1 MNTTSMLCSLRSA
14 ITCSPDRLFP
24 LLESIAVNSIIGHP
38 SLVSNLFAPVKFAV
52 TFGSQPTGSCPAFQ
66 AMATS
71 TKNSGSVWTIAT
83 IDNARPWL
91 IEYCDASAAQAIIM
105 AAAITEAKVKR
116 ARISVREEKDVDEA
130 ENIRTKAT
138 PTTKVIVRTA
148 KFLRTLLSCRDLP
161 IRIRTVAALFLH

>member
-24 LLESIAVNSIIGHP
+24 LLESIAVKRIRGHP
-38 SLVSNLFAPVKFAV
+38 SPVSSLFAPVKFAV
-52 TFGSQPTGSCPAFQ
+52 TLGSQPTGSCPAFQ
-66 AMATS
+66 AMAPS

-83 IDNARPWL
+83 TANARPWL

-130 ENIRTKAT
+130 ANIRTKAT
-138 PTTKVIVRTA
+138 PTTQVIVRPA
-148 KFLRTLLSCRDLP
+148 
-161 IRIRTVAALFLH
+161 